1 MGSMTLSIVTFGI
14 TTDIKMSQI
23 ATLGKLP
30 MMLSVVMF
38 REERGYKKVSRI
50 TLKIF
55 MRSTPGIV
63 LLAQIC
69 PRLKPLNNYL
79 FKL

>member
-1 MGSMTLSIVTFGI
+1 VTFGI

-38 REERGYKKVSRI
+38 REETGLQKSK
-50 TLKIF
+50 
-55 MRSTPGIV
+55 
-63 LLAQIC
+63 
-69 PRLKPLNNYL
+69 
-79 FKL
+79 